1 MKKKNDRKRQRSI
14 RVGIAGVAIVTA
26 VLLTVQGVSHLTKKS
41 VDTSKGIEYI
51 KSKESADAKT
61 IEQKIKQAERQ
72 DFIVDGKDTRSLKER
87 FSGVVVMGDSIT
99 EAFEE
104 YDVLNSSSVVAKVG
118 INFNEVDEQIEQA
131 RQLDPQVIFLN
142 YGNNDIEADQG
153 TFIKEY
159 SSIIKKI
166 QKSIPDAHIFVNA
179 MFPVQDK
186 ALQKEPAFANIA
198 EYNKAIE
205 SLCEKLQ
212 VGYLDSSDLVKDEYY
227 EPDGI
232 HFKAEFYPIWAE
244 KMSEVATL

>member
-142 YGNNDIEADQG
+142 YGNNDIEADQD

-186 ALQKEPAFANIA
+186 ALQKEP
-198 EYNKAIE
+198 
-205 SLCEKLQ
+205 
-212 VGYLDSSDLVKDEYY
+212 
-227 EPDGI
+227 
-232 HFKAEFYPIWAE
+232 PIW
-244 KMSEVATL
+244 

>member
-1 MKKKNDRKRQRSI
+1 M
-14 RVGIAGVAIVTA
+14 
-26 VLLTVQGVSHLTKKS
+26 
-41 VDTSKGIEYI
+41 
-51 KSKESADAKT
+51 
-61 IEQKIKQAERQ
+61 
-72 DFIVDGKDTRSLKER
+72 
-87 FSGVVVMGDSIT
+87 
-99 EAFEE
+99 
-104 YDVLNSSSVVAKVG
+104 AKVG

-142 YGNNDIEADQG
+142 YGTNDMETDQD

-159 SSIIKKI
+159 SSVIKKI

-205 SLCEKLQ
+205 ALCEKLQ
-212 VGYLDSSDLVKDEYY
+212 VGYLDSSDLVEDEYY

>member
-61 IEQKIKQAERQ
+61 IEQKIKQSERQ

-142 YGNNDIEADQG
+142 YGTNDMETDQD

-159 SSIIKKI
+159 SSVIKKI

-198 EYNKAIE
+198 
-205 SLCEKLQ
+205 
-212 VGYLDSSDLVKDEYY
+212 
-227 EPDGI
+227 
-232 HFKAEFYPIWAE
+232 
-244 KMSEVATL
+244 

>member
-142 YGNNDIEADQG
+142 YGNNDIEADQD

-198 EYNKAIE
+198 N
-205 SLCEKLQ
+205 LC
-212 VGYLDSSDLVKDEYY
+212 VKSC
-227 EPDGI
+227 
-232 HFKAEFYPIWAE
+232 K
-244 KMSEVATL
+244 

>member
-26 VLLTVQGVSHLTKKS
+26 VLLTVQGVSHLTKKP

-142 YGNNDIEADQG
+142 YGNNDIEADQD

-159 SSIIKKI
+159 SSIIKRYRNRYRM
-166 QKSIPDAHIFVNA
+166 HIF
-179 MFPVQDK
+179 
-186 ALQKEPAFANIA
+186 L
-198 EYNKAIE
+198 
-205 SLCEKLQ
+205 
-212 VGYLDSSDLVKDEYY
+212 
-227 EPDGI
+227 
-232 HFKAEFYPIWAE
+232 
-244 KMSEVATL
+244 

>member
-142 YGNNDIEADQG
+142 YGNNDIEADQD

-166 QKSIPDAHIFVNA
+166 QKSITDAHIFVNA
-179 MFPVQDK
+179 MFPVKHFRKNRHLLILRNTIKQLK
-186 ALQKEPAFANIA
+186 
-198 EYNKAIE
+198 
-205 SLCEKLQ
+205 LCAK
-212 VGYLDSSDLVKDEYY
+212 SCK
-227 EPDGI
+227 
-232 HFKAEFYPIWAE
+232 
-244 KMSEVATL
+244 

>member
-142 YGNNDIEADQG
+142 YGNNDIEADQD

-186 ALQKEPAFANIA
+186 ALQK
-198 EYNKAIE
+198 Y
-205 SLCEKLQ
+205 C
-212 VGYLDSSDLVKDEYY
+212 
-227 EPDGI
+227 GI
-232 HFKAEFYPIWAE
+232 Q
-244 KMSEVATL
+244 

>member
-1 MKKKNDRKRQRSI
+1 MRNKIDRKRQRGI
-14 RVGIAGVAIVTA
+14 RVGIAGIAIVTA
-26 VLLTVQGVSHLTKKS
+26 ALLTVQGISHLTKKT

-61 IEQKIKQAERQ
+61 IEQKIKLAERQ

-99 EAFEE
+99 QAFVE

-118 INFNEVDEQIEQA
+118 INFDEVDDQIEQA
-131 RQLDPQVIFLN
+131 KKLDPQVIFLN
-142 YGNNDIEADQG
+142 YGNNDIEADQE

-159 SSIIKKI
+159 TDVIKKL
-166 QKSIPDAHIFVNA
+166 QKAVPDAHIFVNA
-179 MFPVQDK
+179 MFPVQEK
-186 ALQKEPAFANIA
+186 ALQKEPAFANIK

-205 SLCEKLQ
+205 TMCEKLQ
-212 VGYLDSSDLVKDEYY
+212 VGFLDSSDLVKDEYY

-232 HFKAEFYPIWAE
+232 HFKASFYPIWAE

>member
-104 YDVLNSSSVVAKVG
+104 YDVLNSSLMK
-118 INFNEVDEQIEQA
+118 
-131 RQLDPQVIFLN
+131 
-142 YGNNDIEADQG
+142 
-153 TFIKEY
+153 
-159 SSIIKKI
+159 
-166 QKSIPDAHIFVNA
+166 
-179 MFPVQDK
+179 
-186 ALQKEPAFANIA
+186 
-198 EYNKAIE
+198 
-205 SLCEKLQ
+205 
-212 VGYLDSSDLVKDEYY
+212 
-227 EPDGI
+227 
-232 HFKAEFYPIWAE
+232 
-244 KMSEVATL
+244 